1 VSFGPRAGGR
11 IRLDWPLVTTAIVLS
26 LYGIAIVYSAGQTDV
41 PTAVAHVYR
50 QQIIWFLLGVAA
62 AYLVSRAS
70 VRLIEWA
77 TAPAYVGT
85 VAVLLLL
92 LFFGKGSGTAATTK
106 SWLVVGGIRLGQPSE
121 LAKITVVMM
130 LAKVLAAKRR
140 APASL
145 TEIWQPALIVLIPWV
160 LIMLQPDLGTG
171 IVFIA
176 IFFIMLFWA
185 GVRWELLVLLASPGI
200 SLVLAFS
207 TSLWGAWFLLL
218 LALVIWYKPYLW
230 ESVAVVGANVVSGV
244 VAPLLWSHLGQY
256 RQSRLRVF
264 LDPTADPLRSG
275 YHVIQS
281 QVAIGSG
288 GWFGKGFTMGTQKR
302 LAFLPEQ
309 HTDFIFSVVGEELGF
324 VGVTVALALFAFL
337 FYRVVRVAARAN
349 DSYSS
354 LVAFGLLAVWFAH
367 VVENIGMTLNL
378 TPITGIPLP
387 FFSYGG
393 SFMFACWLAVGLLAR
408 ISSEGRGGGE
418 AQIAL

>member
-1 VSFGPRAGGR
+1 MRTSGR
-11 IRLDWPLVTTAIVLS
+11 IRLDWPLVATAVVLS
-26 LYGIAIVYSAGQTDV
+26 LYGIAVVYSAGQTDV

-50 QQIIWFLLGVAA
+50 QQILWFGLGLCA

-70 VRLIEWA
+70 VRLLEWA
-77 TAPAYVGT
+77 TVPAYVGT
-85 VAVLLLL
+85 IAVLVLLL
-92 LFFGKGSGTAATTK
+92 FIGKGSGTAASSK
-106 SWLVVGGIRLGQPSE
+106 SWLVLGGVRLGQPSE

-130 LAKVLAAKRR
+130 LAKVLAGYRQAPR
-140 APASL
+140 AL
-145 TEIWQPALIVLIPWV
+145 VELWKPALIVGIPWALV
-160 LIMLQPDLGTG
+160 MLQPDLGTG
-171 IVFIA
+171 IVFVG
-176 IFFIMLFWA
+176 IFFLMLFWA
-185 GVRWELLVLLASPGI
+185 GVSWELLVLLASPVI

-230 ESVAVVGANVVSGV
+230 ESVFVVGANVVSGV
-244 VAPLLWSHLGQY
+244 VAPLLWSHLGAY

-264 LDPTADPLRSG
+264 LDPNTDPLRSG

-324 VGVTVALALFAFL
+324 IGVTVALALFAFL
-337 FYRVVRVAARAN
+337 FYRVVRVAARAS

-354 LVAFGLLAVWFAH
+354 LVAFGLLGLWFTH
-367 VVENIGMTLNL
+367 VVENVGMTLNL
-378 TPITGIPLP
+378 TPVTGIPLP

-418 AQIAL
+418 GQIAL